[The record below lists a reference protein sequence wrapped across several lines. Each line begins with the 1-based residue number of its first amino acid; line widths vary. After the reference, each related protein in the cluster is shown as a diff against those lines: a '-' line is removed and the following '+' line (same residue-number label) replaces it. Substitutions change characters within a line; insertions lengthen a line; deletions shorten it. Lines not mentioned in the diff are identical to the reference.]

1 MSGHSLD
8 SSVHSGQRSGFVAVE
23 LGDYLDIADVMLL
36 TLGVTGTVSHI
47 NRTGCEFL
55 GCDETD
61 ILGQDWVETFLPP
74 SARRRVTDLCTQIM
88 GGDPSPVEHFESP
101 VLTRSGTERLII
113 WHAAPIRVAEGR
125 TVGMILSGRDMSAV
139 SRGDASLTQLVN
151 DLAQTKYALDESAIV
166 ATTDVTGTITYVNDT
181 FCTISKY
188 ARDELLGQ
196 DHRIINS
203 GSHPKEFFRGLWTTI
218 ANGRIWKGEIR
229 NRAKDGSIYWVDT
242 TIVPFVDAQ
251 GKPYQYMAIRFDITE
266 RKRVEALVR
275 DRQALARLGEMAA
288 VVAHEVKNP
297 LAGISGALQVI
308 ASRLPADS
316 SDRAII
322 GDIEQR
328 IGSLNNMVQDL
339 LLFARPTPPTFAST
353 AIAVLL
359 ADTATALSQDP
370 ELEDVEVAIGGD
382 QPTLAMDRDQLR
394 IVFQNLLL
402 NAAQA
407 MDGRGT
413 IHVEVLARDGTC
425 EVRVRDDGRGLTP
438 DVLVKIFEPF
448 FTTKHRGSGLGLPT
462 ARRIVEA
469 HGGRLTAHSRPEGG
483 AVFVASLPMP

>member
-1 MSGHSLD
+1 MTDKKNPRIESDSLGEMQVPQDALWGSQTQRAVHNFPISGLKPWRAFIWGMASVKRAAAEVNRDLKLLD
-8 SSVHSGQRSGFVAVE
+8 NDKAIAIMQAADEVIAGKWDDHFVVDPFQA
-23 LGDYLDIADVMLL
+23 GA
-36 TLGVTGTVSHI
+36 GTSQNMNTNEVIS
-47 NRTGCEFL
+47 NR
-55 GCDETD
+55 
-61 ILGQDWVETFLPP
+61 
-74 SARRRVTDLCTQIM
+74 ATQIM

-139 SRGDASLTQLVN
+139 SRGDASLTQPVN

-370 ELEDVEVAIGGD
+370 ELADVEVAISGD

-413 IHVEVLARDGTC
+413 IHVEVRARDGTC
-425 EVRVRDDGRGLTP
+425 EVRE
-438 DVLVKIFEPF
+438 K
-448 FTTKHRGSGLGLPT
+448 S
-462 ARRIVEA
+462 
-469 HGGRLTAHSRPEGG
+469 
-483 AVFVASLPMP
+483 